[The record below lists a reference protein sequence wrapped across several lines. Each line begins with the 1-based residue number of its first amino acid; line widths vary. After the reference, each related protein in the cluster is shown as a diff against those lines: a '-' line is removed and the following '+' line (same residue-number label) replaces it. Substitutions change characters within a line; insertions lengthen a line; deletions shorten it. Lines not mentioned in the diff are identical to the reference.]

1 MDQQL
6 VSHYARKFAVC
17 DREELGDLVAR
28 RANLAEEAAA
38 GLDEALRGLGLR
50 ELDVYTPPPPIAP
63 LSGEDVAKQVASTTQ
78 HSRELWRGGL
88 ATASKLLMGLIF
100 MVPVYALLKQ
110 MQVGALWVG
119 VSLLIAGYAGY
130 WTGRGVT
137 KSMCADGE
145 ADIEAKKK
153 RLWLLLGALT
163 VGYVVVYALSSAMFG
178 QVR

>member
-63 LSGEDVAKQVASTTQ
+63 LIGEDVAKQVASTTQ

-100 MVPVYALLKQ
+100 MVPVHALLKQ
-110 MQVGALWVG
+110 MQVGALWVS

-130 WTGRGVT
+130 WIGRGVT

-145 ADIEAKKK
+145 ADIQAKKK
-153 RLWLLLGALT
+153 RLWVLLGALT
-163 VGYVVVYALSSAMFG
+163 VAYVVVYALSSAMFDR
-178 QVR
+178 VR

>member
-1 MDQQL
+1 
-6 VSHYARKFAVC
+6 
-17 DREELGDLVAR
+17 
-28 RANLAEEAAA
+28 
-38 GLDEALRGLGLR
+38 
-50 ELDVYTPPPPIAP
+50 
-63 LSGEDVAKQVASTTQ
+63 
-78 HSRELWRGGL
+78 
-88 ATASKLLMGLIF
+88 MGLIF

-163 VGYVVVYALSSAMFG
+163 VAYVVVYALSSAMFG
-178 QVR
+178 RVR